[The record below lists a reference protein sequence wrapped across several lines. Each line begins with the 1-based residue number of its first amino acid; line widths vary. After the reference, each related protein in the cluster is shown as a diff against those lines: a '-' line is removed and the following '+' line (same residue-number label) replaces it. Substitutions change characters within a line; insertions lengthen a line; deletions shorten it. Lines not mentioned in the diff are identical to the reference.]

1 MTGEAKGSTL
11 TFQVGVTHQGADYV
25 LAFTG
30 TTQSPTAMKGTIDV
44 AGNRGDFTATKQ

>member
-1 MTGEAKGSTL
+1 
-11 TFQVGVTHQGADYV
+11 VDVTHQGTDYV

-44 AGNRGDFTATKQ
+44 AGNGGEFTATRQ